1 MCLVN
6 ALLKIVKN
14 LSTWKST
21 WTFNYFYLIS
31 ECEKRLKEKIY
42 IISKKLLQD
51 YVKRDKI
58 KAVFT

>member
-6 ALLKIVKN
+6 ALLKIVKS
-14 LSTWKST
+14 LST

-31 ECEKRLKEKIY
+31 ECEKILKEKIY

-58 KAVFT
+58 KSVFT